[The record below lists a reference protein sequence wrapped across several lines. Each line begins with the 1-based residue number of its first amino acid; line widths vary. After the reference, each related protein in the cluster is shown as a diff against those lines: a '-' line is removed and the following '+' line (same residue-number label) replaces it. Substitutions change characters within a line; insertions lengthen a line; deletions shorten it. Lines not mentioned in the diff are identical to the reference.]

1 MSGVEFSVT
10 LVDGVSGPAKA
21 AASSVDGLLG
31 SLNKAAGAG
40 STVKL
45 PASPMP
51 AMKDVASWRGK
62 LAQAAAPANI
72 HNRFTGAPSRGAAF
86 VAGQGD
92 KGGGGGFLSSVLAN
106 TPLAGLQDALKGGGG
121 GMQGLLAGMAGG
133 AVTGGVLAVSGALQ
147 KVGEAAMAAGQAVIQ
162 LGLQIASMAAQAAG
176 AFLRTAYDAANF
188 RGQFVRALDAIKA
201 GGVTTFDATIAKATE
216 YGLNLE
222 DTLSTVKKYRMFGFD
237 AGTTDQLVLATSALR
252 GLGSTD
258 EEISR
263 VGVAIS
269 QIKAAGKLQGDELNQ
284 LAEAGV
290 PVSKVYEALGQKL
303 GKSVQ
308 EVIKLKEAGK
318 ITAELA
324 TEGIISAVRGLAG
337 GDLEGFVRKATE
349 TVPGRWSQLIATLK
363 GSVYSMVSGVD
374 MTPMADGLK
383 GITDMLGGPAAKG
396 FVAGM
401 GSALQA
407 VSTGL
412 GNLAK
417 AYMPM
422 IKGAFEWIFNGDN
435 AQGLTTI
442 LERAFTWLQGMAPT
456 VQSFFE
462 GSWDA
467 MLGALELLGGID
479 MGEMNLE
486 DTLESLGDLG
496 TALLD
501 LGAAFAAGFME
512 PMQALTGGGDSPE
525 SKLDQITMALEE
537 MGPAMKA
544 TGQLVF
550 LTFIMLKPVIDSVLF
565 TVQVLSYAFA
575 GLGKAVDLMGA
586 AAEASVSPWIDAF
599 QTLLD
604 LVDQLTMALGGFKL
618 SDVGGSLLGTA
629 SNAPGGGGMPSLGQ
643 STSAA
648 DISGG
653 WFGAA
658 RASTPESGTQTTN
671 NLSVNVSAQGTG
683 LDMNALAQQV
693 AYAVKRMLPAPKDA

>member
-1 MSGVEFSVT
+1 MSGIDFSVT

-45 PASPMP
+45 PASPMK
-51 AMKDVASWRGK
+51 ALQDAASWRGK
-62 LAQAAAPANI
+62 LTQAAAPANI

-86 VAGQGD
+86 VAGQGGD
-92 KGGGGGFLSSVLAN
+92 KGGGFLSSVLSA
-106 TPLAGLQDALKGGGG
+106 TPLGGLADALKGGGG
-121 GMQGLLAGMAGG
+121 GIGGLLAGMAGG
-133 AVTGGVLAVSGALQ
+133 AVTGGVMAIVGTLQ
-147 KVGEAAMAAGQAVIQ
+147 KLGEAAMAAAQAVVQ

-176 AFLRTAYDAANF
+176 AFLRTAYDAANV

-201 GGVTTFDATIAKATE
+201 GGISTFDATIAKATE
-216 YGLNLE
+216 FGLNLE
-222 DTLSTVKKYRMFGFD
+222 DTLGTVKKYRMFGFD
-237 AGTTDQLVLATSALR
+237 AKTTDQLVVATAALR

-290 PVSKVYEALGQKL
+290 PVSKVYEALGKKL
-303 GKSVQ
+303 GVSVQ

-337 GDLEGFVRKATE
+337 GDLEAFVKKATE

-363 GSVYSMVSGVD
+363 GSVYAMVSGVD
-374 MTPMADGLK
+374 MTPMANGLK
-383 GITDMLGGPAAKG
+383 GITDMLSGPAAKG

-401 GSALQA
+401 GGALQA

-417 AYMPM
+417 AYLPM
-422 IKGAFEWIFNGDN
+422 VQGAFEWIFNGEN
-435 AQGLTTI
+435 AKGLTTV
-442 LERAFTWLQGMAPT
+442 LARAFSWLQGMAPT
-456 VQSFFE
+456 VQAFFE
-462 GSWDA
+462 GSWDT
-467 MLGALELLGGID
+467 MIRALEYLGGFS
-479 MGEMNLE
+479 MSEM
-486 DTLESLGDLG
+486 DLGDMLDSLQDLG
-496 TALLD
+496 SALLD
-501 LGAAFAAGFME
+501 LGVAFADGFMG
-512 PMQALTGGGDSPE
+512 PMRALSGGEDAPE
-525 SKLDQITMALEE
+525 SKLDQITVALEK
-537 MGPAMKA
+537 MGPTFTLLGQTAFLAFAMIGPA
-544 TGQLVF
+544 IQPLLYLVQG
-550 LTFIMLKPVIDSVLF
+550 LA
-565 TVQVLSYAFA
+565 YAFA
-575 GLGKAVDLMGA
+575 GVGVAMDLMGA
-586 AAEASVSPWIDAF
+586 AADAATGPWVDAF
-599 QTLLD
+599 ETLLD
-604 LVDQLTMALGGFKL
+604 LVDRLSFALSGVRL
-618 SDVGGSLLGTA
+618 SDMGGSLLGTA
-629 SNAPGGGGMPSLGQ
+629 SLAPGGGSMPSMGQ

-658 RASTPESGTQTTN
+658 RATTPESGTQTTN
-671 NLSVNVSAQGTG
+671 NLSVNVSATGTG
-683 LDMNALAQQV
+683 LDINDLAQRV